1 MKVRAL
7 FFASYREIMGGGDFD
22 VDLPDGATVSDLIAV
37 LRERDD
43 GVARLPSDPAVAV
56 NRSYCASDA
65 VLADGDEVAV
75 IPPVAGG

>member
-1 MKVRAL
+1 MKIRAL
-7 FFASYREIMGGGDFD
+7 FFASYREIMGGAEFD
-22 VDLPDGATVSDLIAV
+22 VDLPDGATVSDLITV

-43 GVARLPSDPAVAV
+43 AASVLPSHPAVAV
-56 NRSYCASDA
+56 NRSYCTSDA

>member
-7 FFASYREIMGGGDFD
+7 FFASYREIMGGADFD
-22 VDLPDGATVSDLIAV
+22 VDLPDGATVSDLITV

-43 GVARLPSDPAVAV
+43 AAARLPADPAVAL
-56 NRSYCASDA
+56 NQSYCTSDA
-65 VLADGDEVAV
+65 VLAEGDEVAV

>member
-7 FFASYREIMGGGDFD
+7 FFASYREIMGGAEFD
-22 VDLPDGATVSDLIAV
+22 VDLPDGATVSDLITL
-37 LRERDD
+37 LRGRDD
-43 GVARLPSDPAVAV
+43 AALVLPSDPAVAV
-56 NRSYCASDA
+56 NRTYRRSDA

>member
-7 FFASYREIMGGGDFD
+7 FFASYREIMGGAEFD
-22 VDLPDGATVSDLIAV
+22 VDLPDGATVSDLITL

-43 GVARLPSDPAVAV
+43 AASGLPSDPAVAV
-56 NRSYCASDA
+56 NRAYCRSDV